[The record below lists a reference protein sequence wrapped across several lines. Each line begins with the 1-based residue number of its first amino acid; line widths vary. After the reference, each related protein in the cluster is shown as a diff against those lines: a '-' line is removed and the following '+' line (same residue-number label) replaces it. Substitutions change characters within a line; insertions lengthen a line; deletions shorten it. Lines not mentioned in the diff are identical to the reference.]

1 MFIATNVLCRSVLL
15 ESRKC
20 LPVSL
25 LYHCFQTSYKHVAKQ
40 KLQRVLI
47 SNVTLFSDN
56 TAQTYNFFLCLFPLW
71 GKELS
76 LNIRFHADVFTA
88 LCELIINCLYY
99 GCVLEIRVEYTVYRF

>member
-15 ESRKC
+15 ESIKC

-25 LYHCFQTSYKHVAKQ
+25 LYHCCQTSYKHAAKQ

-56 TAQTYNFFLCLFPLW
+56 TAQTYNFFLCHFPLW

-76 LNIRFHADVFTA
+76 LNISR
-88 LCELIINCLYY
+88 
-99 GCVLEIRVEYTVYRF
+99 CVYSSM